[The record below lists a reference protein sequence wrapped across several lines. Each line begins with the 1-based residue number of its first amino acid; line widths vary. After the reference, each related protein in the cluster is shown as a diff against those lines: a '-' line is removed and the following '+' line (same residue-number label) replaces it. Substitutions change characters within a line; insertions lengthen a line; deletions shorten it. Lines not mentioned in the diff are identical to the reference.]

1 MQAHARQPTKHT
13 ASPNITPYT
22 NQLTS
27 NNELAIKS
35 LQHPTPEWKSDQ
47 TPSTQDLQPS
57 NSEDLNY
64 PNSADGKISF
74 QYIRS
79 NLQTDPR
86 NQITISRETN
96 HIPTT
101 PWEQIDDTFSNQ
113 GKSTPIDK
121 SVTHLKNN
129 AIRVKDSISHQ
140 QNTEMVTAHN
150 RQQALRARPPPPCFN
165 TNNQANIP
173 GEYFKEYSYPG

>member
-13 ASPNITPYT
+13 ASPNITPYA

-27 NNELAIKS
+27 NNALAIKS

-47 TPSTQDLQPS
+47 TPPTQDPQPS
-57 NSEDLNY
+57 NSEYLNY
-64 PNSADGKISF
+64 PDWADGEISL
-74 QYIRS
+74 QYIWS

-101 PWEQIDDTFSNQ
+101 PWEKIDDTFSNQ

-129 AIRVKDSISHQ
+129 AIRVKDFASHQ
-140 QNTEMVTAHN
+140 QNHCA
-150 RQQALRARPPPPCFN
+150 PPTSSYSLFYPLSSLAKSPNFISPYN
-165 TNNQANIP
+165 LSNNQKVWTAN
-173 GEYFKEYSYPG
+173 